1 VGLIKPTQALVL
13 ISRGIEWCRD
23 EERWLPCGY
32 IQQAVRSSWP
42 NGDEKRVRTGVR
54 DRRLEEISRGS
65 FSTESQ
71 DTWLAGTEMNI
82 LAVLGFLT
90 STCDNGLGLP
100 ELLVVS
106 GGRPK
111 YLKEWP
117 SGGAPSEGEVI
128 ARGLKGTF
136 EDSPDTI
143 PGEIV
148 VNENGLNTEDDVA
161 NALKVAHERELK
173 TITFVNVEVAMPRT
187 IAFWGKVRAEH
198 PEYVE
203 AGIEVRFLTAE
214 QVLESYEDLRREIF
228 HSIDMFGRGRG
239 TDSYTI
245 AWARSSNAWRFTWA
259 QELIGL
265 QKLVEGGYASKG
277 NY

>member
-1 VGLIKPTQALVL
+1 VGLIKPTQVLVL

-32 IQQAVRSSWP
+32 IQQARRGMWP
-42 NGDEKRVRTGVR
+42 DGAEKRDRTGFR
-54 DRRLEEISRGS
+54 DPRLNDLGS
-65 FSTESQ
+65 KFALESQ

-82 LAVLGFLT
+82 QAVLGFLI
-90 STCDNGLGLP
+90 SIRGGGLELP
-100 ELLVVS
+100 KLLAVS

-117 SGGAPSEGEVI
+117 SGGAPSEGEII
-128 ARGLKGTF
+128 ARELKEVFAHYRDMT
-136 EDSPDTI
+136 PA
-143 PGEIV
+143 EIV

-161 NALKVAHERELK
+161 NALEVAHERKLK
-173 TITFVNVEVAMPRT
+173 SITFVNVEVAMPRT

-214 QVLESYEDLRREIF
+214 QIFEYYKDLGPEIF
-228 HSIDMFGRGRG
+228 HPVWG
-239 TDSYTI
+239 TASCVI
-245 AWARSSNAWRFTWA
+245 ASARASNAWRFTWA
-259 QELIGL
+259 QEMIGL